1 MKYKVGDKVRVRSD
15 LVINKR
21 YGDGVLFRS
30 DMTRYEG
37 QVVTISRVGDD
48 FYKIE
53 EDSDSFDWSW
63 TDEMFEKSDYY
74 KNMTVADLLNKTDVT
89 AGGLIISIYYPSAL
103 FEVTIGHNYIDRNQE
118 LYKRF
123 INAYGDMIV
132 DEIQIKNDKDNQK
145 PMLVIKVDYAD

>member
-1 MKYKVGDKVRVRSD
+1 LGRIAR
-15 LVINKR
+15 IAPF
-21 YGDGVLFRS
+21 DGYCFRS
-30 DMTRYEG
+30 DMVRYKG
-37 QVVTISRVGDD
+37 QVVTISEVGDC
-48 FYKIE
+48 FYKIK
-53 EDSDSFDWSW
+53 EDFPYNWSW
-63 TDEMFEKSDYY
+63 TDEMFEKSDSY

-132 DEIQIKNDKDNQK
+132 DEIQIKNDKDNQESI
-145 PMLVIKVDYAD
+145 LVIKVDYAD